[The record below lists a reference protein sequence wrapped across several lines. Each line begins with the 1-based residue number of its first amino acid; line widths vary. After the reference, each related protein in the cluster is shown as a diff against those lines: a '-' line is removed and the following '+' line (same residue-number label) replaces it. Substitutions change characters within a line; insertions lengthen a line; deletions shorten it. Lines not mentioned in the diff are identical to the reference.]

1 MKKALYVLRRPRAWY
16 NKIKSYFAQENFMKC
31 AHEHSLFLKNNS
43 EGKMLILSL
52 YVDNL
57 IYIGDDIAIT
67 DMGRMRYFLGV
78 EVKQNDE
85 GIFISQSKYIY

>member
-1 MKKALYVLRRPRAWY
+1 
-16 NKIKSYFAQENFMKC
+16 
-31 AHEHSLFLKNNS
+31 
-43 EGKMLILSL
+43 MLILSL